1 MFSQAAGSVDTISLM
16 EEWLRVITQHATT
29 SREEELN
36 EVEKMKLVHI
46 TYHGWKSQP
55 EEIRNG
61 FTKTLDGLYADCRR
75 VQPEFKASF
84 DLAQKYIAA
93 PSQMVTASNCMSTI
107 RIPVFGF
114 ATAIPGFRQTK
125 SDQKHCTFSMFGPLT
140 GESNMGSIMID
151 RTDDDITIFPK
162 NVSRVKIYPSVV
174 NFIKQ
179 TWAPPRILKRGL
191 TNKQLNTYANNVCDK
206 YLSSFTSPEC
216 IQYKDIFMAFRIECT
231 MQLVDGHSSLDE
243 LNQQFDEMMIDILT
257 KLQPVIRVT
266 MIAIEDISNMAK
278 FCLSRY
284 YKMCIGKSSTIFRD
298 QKMARAMVL
307 SLWQVSGYHCHKA
320 TTNAHK
326 TYLFD
331 IDMDDFETVGQVEI
345 KEIKGC
351 KPQLDTAINWSQEPA
366 SRIQVVIRALRAMN
380 LYEITKLGSKS
391 WYYMYRKVCDIDD
404 NKSACTWCYS

>member
-1 MFSQAAGSVDTISLM
+1 
-16 EEWLRVITQHATT
+16 
-29 SREEELN
+29 
-36 EVEKMKLVHI
+36 
-46 TYHGWKSQP
+46 
-55 EEIRNG
+55 
-61 FTKTLDGLYADCRR
+61 
-75 VQPEFKASF
+75 
-84 DLAQKYIAA
+84 
-93 PSQMVTASNCMSTI
+93 
-107 RIPVFGF
+107 
-114 ATAIPGFRQTK
+114 
-125 SDQKHCTFSMFGPLT
+125 
-140 GESNMGSIMID
+140 MGSIMID

-331 IDMDDFETVGQVEI
+331 IDMDDMVNELKKEEAEKKRIAAEELKKELEALKAKKGEGEKGAPWEKKKKKKKKVKVE
-345 KEIKGC
+345 GGYDGMD
-351 KPQLDTAINWSQEPA
+351 L
-366 SRIQVVIRALRAMN
+366 
-380 LYEITKLGSKS
+380 
-391 WYYMYRKVCDIDD
+391 
-404 NKSACTWCYS
+404 